1 MNLFQLRAFDAVARE
16 GSFTRAAARLFI
28 SQPAVTGHIKALEEH
43 YQITLLRRTARRVE
57 LTEEGIRLAAIT
69 RAMFSLAEEAQAMLE
84 ANRQLLTG
92 RLEVAADGPHLVMPM
107 LARLRA
113 RYPGVTVNLRLG
125 NAQET
130 LAALLS
136 EHADV
141 AVLTEVEPRKGLHLQ
156 RLGQSRI
163 CALVPLGHAWLSQPD
178 GIDIALLDQVI
189 MVMREPSSTTRRTFD
204 EACAQSGVSPRVL
217 LELDSREA
225 VTEAV
230 AAELGVGIVSSLEL
244 SHDPRVGAVPIM
256 GSGLSNQHMLGC
268 LERRRDLRL
277 IRAFLELAPH
287 LPDSTGAHGQS
298 QS

>member
-43 YQITLLRRTARRVE
+43 YQIPLLRRTARRVE
-57 LTEEGIRLAAIT
+57 LTEEGARLAAIT
-69 RAMFSLAEEAQAMLE
+69 RAIFGLVDEAQAMLE

-107 LARLRA
+107 IARLRVL
-113 RYPGVTVNLRLG
+113 YPGVTVNLRLG

-141 AVLTEVEPRKGLHLQ
+141 AVLTEVEPRNGLHLHP
-156 RLGQSRI
+156 LGESRI
-163 CALVPLGHAWLSQPD
+163 CALVPAVHPWAGQAE
-178 GIDIALLDQVI
+178 GIALSALNEEI
-189 MVMREPSSTTRRTFD
+189 MVLREPGSITRRTFD
-204 EACAQSGVSPRVL
+204 EACLAAGVRPRVL

-230 AAELGVGIVSSLEL
+230 AAELGLGVVSSMEV
-244 SHDPRVGAVPIM
+244 SRDPRVCAVPIR
-256 GSGLSNQHMLGC
+256 GDGLQNRHLLGC
-268 LERRRDLRL
+268 LERRRSLRL
-277 IRAFLELAPH
+277 IQAFFKLAP
-287 LPDSTGAHGQS
+287 
-298 QS
+298 

>member
-43 YQITLLRRTARRVE
+43 YQIALLRRTARRVE
-57 LTEEGIRLAAIT
+57 LTEEGARLAAIT
-69 RAMFSLAEEAQAMLE
+69 RAIFGLVDEAQTMLE

-107 LARLRA
+107 IASLRS
-113 RYPGVTVNLRLG
+113 RYPGITVNLRLG

-141 AVLTEVEPRKGLHLQ
+141 AVLTEVEPRNGLHLQ
-156 RLGQSRI
+156 PLDESRI
-163 CALVPLGHAWLSQPD
+163 CALVPATHPWAKQQPD
-178 GIDIALLDQVI
+178 GIELAQLHEVI
-189 MVMREPSSTTRRTFD
+189 MVLREPSSITRRTFD
-204 EACAQSGVSPRVL
+204 DACLAANVQPRVL

-230 AAELGVGIVSSLEL
+230 AAELGVGVVSSMEV
-244 SHDPRVGAVPIM
+244 SPDPRVHAVPIL
-256 GSGLSNQHMLGC
+256 GDGLLNRHTLACM
-268 LERRRDLRL
+268 ERRRSLRL
-277 IRAFLELAPH
+277 IQAFFELA
-287 LPDSTGAHGQS
+287 
-298 QS
+298 

>member
-1 MNLFQLRAFDAVARE
+1 MFQLRAFDAVARE
-16 GSFTRAAARLFI
+16 GSFTRAA
-28 SQPAVTGHIKALEEH
+28 GHIKALEEH

-57 LTEEGIRLAAIT
+57 LTEEGIKLAAIT
-69 RAMFSLAEEAQAMLE
+69 RAMFGLAEEAQAMLE

-107 LARLRA
+107 LASLRA

-156 RLGQSRI
+156 SLGESRI
-163 CALVPLGHAWLSQPD
+163 CALVPDGHPWLELAEGVAIEQ
-178 GIDIALLDQVI
+178 LDQVI
-189 MVMREPSSTTRRTFD
+189 MVLREPGSITRRTFD
-204 EACAQSGVSPRVL
+204 EACGLAQVQPRVL

-230 AAELGVGIVSSLEL
+230 AAHLGVGIVSSVEVG
-244 SHDPRVGAVPIM
+244 HDPRVRTVPIR
-256 GSGLSNQHMLGC
+256 GAGLVNRHMIGC
-268 LERRRDLRL
+268 IERRRDLRL
-277 IRAFLELAPH
+277 IQAFFALAP
-287 LPDSTGAHGQS
+287 A
-298 QS
+298 

>member
-57 LTEEGIRLAAIT
+57 LTEEGTKLAAIT
-69 RAMFSLAEEAQAMLE
+69 RAMFGLAEEAQAMLE

-92 RLEVAADGPHLVMPM
+92 RLEVAADGPHRVMPM
-107 LARLRA
+107 LASLRA
-113 RYPGVTVNLRLG
+113 RYPGITVNLRLG

-136 EHADV
+136 EHADI

-156 RLGQSRI
+156 SLGESRI
-163 CALVPLGHAWLSQPD
+163 CALVPQGHPWLAEPEGVRLEQ
-178 GIDIALLDQVI
+178 LDQVI
-189 MVMREPSSTTRRTFD
+189 MVLREPSSITRRTFD
-204 EACAQSGVSPRVL
+204 QACAQAGINPKVL

-230 AAELGVGIVSSLEL
+230 AAQLGVGVVSSLEL
-244 SHDPRVGAVPIM
+244 SPDPRVCAVPII
-256 GSGLSNQHMLGC
+256 GEGLLNRHMLGC
-268 LERRRDLRL
+268 MERRRELRL
-277 IRAFLELAPH
+277 IQAFLGLAPA
-287 LPDSTGAHGQS
+287 S
-298 QS
+298 

>member
-1 MNLFQLRAFDAVARE
+1 MNLFQLRAFDAVARD

-57 LTEEGIRLAAIT
+57 LTEEGIKLAAIT
-69 RAMFSLAEEAQAMLE
+69 RSIFGQVDEAQALLE

-92 RLEVAADGPHLVMPM
+92 RLEVAADGPHMVMPM
-107 LARLRA
+107 LAKLRA
-113 RYPGVTVNLRLG
+113 RYPGITVNLRLG

-141 AVLTEVEPRKGLHLQ
+141 AVLTEVEPRKGVHLQ
-156 RLGQSRI
+156 PLNESRI
-163 CALVPLGHAWLSQPD
+163 CALVPAGHPWLADPA
-178 GIDIALLDQVI
+178 GIRLEQLDQVI
-189 MVMREPSSTTRRTFD
+189 MVLREPSSITRRTFD
-204 EACAQSGVSPRVL
+204 EACAKAGVQPKVL

-230 AAELGVGIVSSLEL
+230 AAELGVGVVSSVEV
-244 SHDPRVGAVPIM
+244 SRDPRVHAIPIH
-256 GSGLSNQHMLGC
+256 GEGLLNHHMLGC
-268 LERRRDLRL
+268 MERRRELRL
-277 IRAFLELAPH
+277 IQAFFELA
-287 LPDSTGAHGQS
+287 SS
-298 QS
+298 

>member
-43 YQITLLRRTARRVE
+43 YQIALLRRTARRVE
-57 LTEEGIRLAAIT
+57 LTGEGTRLAAIT
-69 RAMFSLAEEAQAMLE
+69 RAIFGLVDEAQTLLE

-107 LARLRA
+107 IASLRA
-113 RYPGVTVNLRLG
+113 RYPGITVNLRLG

-141 AVLTEVEPRKGLHLQ
+141 AVLTEVEPRNGLHLQ
-156 RLGQSRI
+156 PLAESRI
-163 CALVPLGHAWLSQPD
+163 CALVPVAHPWARQSEGVHLEQLHE
-178 GIDIALLDQVI
+178 VI
-189 MVMREPSSTTRRTFD
+189 MVLREPGSITRRTFD
-204 EACAQSGVSPRVL
+204 GACLAAGVQPKVL

-230 AAELGVGIVSSLEL
+230 AAELGVGVVSSMEV
-244 SHDPRVGAVPIM
+244 SPDPRVRAVPIQ
-256 GSGLSNQHMLGC
+256 GDGLVNRHLLGC
-268 LERRRDLRL
+268 MERRSALRL
-277 IRAFLELAPH
+277 IQAFFELAP
-287 LPDSTGAHGQS
+287 
-298 QS
+298 

>member
-57 LTEEGIRLAAIT
+57 LTEEGIKLAAIT
-69 RAMFSLAEEAQAMLE
+69 RALFGLAGEAQAMLE

-92 RLEVAADGPHLVMPM
+92 RLEVAADGPHMVMPM
-107 LARLRA
+107 LASLRE
-113 RYPGVTVNLRLG
+113 RYPGITVNLRLG

-156 RLGQSRI
+156 SLGESRI
-163 CALVPLGHAWLSQPD
+163 CALVPQGHPWLAEPKGVQLE
-178 GIDIALLDQVI
+178 LLDQVI
-189 MVMREPSSTTRRTFD
+189 MVLREPSSITRRTFD
-204 EACAQSGVSPRVL
+204 AACAQAEINPKVL

-230 AAELGVGIVSSLEL
+230 AAQLGVGVVSSLEL
-244 SHDPRVGAVPIM
+244 SPDPRVRALPII
-256 GSGLSNQHMLGC
+256 GEGLLNRHMLGC
-268 LERRRDLRL
+268 LERRRELRL
-277 IRAFLELAPH
+277 IQAFLALAPTH
-287 LPDSTGAHGQS
+287 
-298 QS
+298 

>member
-57 LTEEGIRLAAIT
+57 LTEEGTRLAAIT
-69 RAMFSLAEEAQAMLE
+69 RAMFGLAEEAQAMLE

-92 RLEVAADGPHLVMPM
+92 RLEVAADGPHRVMPM
-107 LARLRA
+107 LAQLRA
-113 RYPGVTVNLRLG
+113 RYPGITVNLRLG

-141 AVLTEVEPRKGLHLQ
+141 AVLTEVEPRKGLYLQ
-156 RLGQSRI
+156 SLGESRI
-163 CALVPLGHAWLSQPD
+163 CALLPASHPWAVDAQALS
-178 GIDIALLDQVI
+178 IAELDRQI
-189 MVMREPSSTTRRTFD
+189 MVLREPSSITRRTFD
-204 EACAQSGVSPRVL
+204 QACAQASIHPRVL

-230 AAELGVGIVSSLEL
+230 AANLGIGIVSSVEV
-244 SHDPRVGAVPIM
+244 SHDPRVVARPIAGA
-256 GSGLSNQHMLGC
+256 GLVNQHMIGC
-268 LERRRDLRL
+268 LERRRELRL
-277 IRAFLELAPH
+277 IQAFLSLAP
-287 LPDSTGAHGQS
+287 TA
-298 QS
+298 

>member
-43 YQITLLRRTARRVE
+43 YQIALLRRTARRVE
-57 LTEEGIRLAAIT
+57 LTEEGTRLAAIT
-69 RAMFSLAEEAQAMLE
+69 RAIFGLVDEAQALLE
-84 ANRQLLTG
+84 ANRQLLSG

-107 LARLRA
+107 IASLRA
-113 RYPGVTVNLRLG
+113 RYPGITVNLRLG

-141 AVLTEVEPRKGLHLQ
+141 AVLTEVEPRSGLHLQ
-156 RLGQSRI
+156 ALDDSRI
-163 CALVPLGHAWLSQPD
+163 CALVPAGHPWLADPA
-178 GIDIALLDQVI
+178 GIRLEQLHEVI
-189 MVMREPSSTTRRTFD
+189 MVLREPSSITRRTFD
-204 EACAQSGVSPRVL
+204 DACGAAGVQPKVL

-230 AAELGVGIVSSLEL
+230 AAELGVGVVSSMEV
-244 SHDPRVGAVPIM
+244 SQDPRVQAVTIQ
-256 GSGLSNQHMLGC
+256 GDGLLNRHMLGC
-268 LERRRDLRL
+268 MERRRSLRL
-277 IRAFLELAPH
+277 IQAFFELA
-287 LPDSTGAHGQS
+287 S
-298 QS
+298 

>member
-57 LTEEGIRLAAIT
+57 LTEEGIKLAAIT
-69 RAMFSLAEEAQAMLE
+69 RALFGLAEEAQAMLE

-107 LARLRA
+107 LASLRE
-113 RYPGVTVNLRLG
+113 RYPGITVNLRLG

-156 RLGQSRI
+156 SLGESRI
-163 CALVPLGHAWLSQPD
+163 CALVPQGHPWLAEPE
-178 GIDIALLDQVI
+178 GVRLERLDQVI
-189 MVMREPSSTTRRTFD
+189 MVLREPSSITRRTFD
-204 EACAQSGVSPRVL
+204 AACVQAGISPKVL

-230 AAELGVGIVSSLEL
+230 AAQLGVGVVSSLEL
-244 SHDPRVGAVPIM
+244 SPDPRVRALPII
-256 GSGLSNQHMLGC
+256 GEGLLNRHMLGC
-268 LERRRDLRL
+268 LERRRELRL
-277 IRAFLELAPH
+277 IQAFLALAPTH
-287 LPDSTGAHGQS
+287 
-298 QS
+298 

>member
-16 GSFTRAAARLFI
+16 GSFTRAANRLFI

-57 LTEEGIRLAAIT
+57 LTEEGTRLAAIT

-92 RLEVAADGPHLVMPM
+92 RLEVAADGPHRVMPM
-107 LARLRA
+107 LAQLRA
-113 RYPGVTVNLRLG
+113 RYPGITVNLRLG

-141 AVLTEVEPRKGLHLQ
+141 AVLTEVEPRKGLYLKS
-156 RLGQSRI
+156 LGPSHI
-163 CALVPLGHAWLSQPD
+163 CALIPAGHEWAASTAQLP
-178 GIDIALLDQVI
+178 IDQLDKQI
-189 MVMREPSSTTRRTFD
+189 MVLREPSSITRRTFD
-204 EACAQSGVSPRVL
+204 QACSEAQVQPRVL

-230 AAELGVGIVSSLEL
+230 AAELGIGIVASVEV
-244 SHDPRVGAVPIM
+244 SHDPRVVARPIA
-256 GSGLSNQHMLGC
+256 GPGLINQHMLGC
-268 LERRRDLRL
+268 LERRRELRL
-277 IRAFLELAPH
+277 IRAFLDLAQQ
-287 LPDSTGAHGQS
+287 G
-298 QS
+298 

>member
-16 GSFTRAAARLFI
+16 GSFTRAAGRLFI

-57 LTEEGIRLAAIT
+57 LTEEGIKLAAIT

-107 LARLRA
+107 LASLRA
-113 RYPGVTVNLRLG
+113 QYPGVTVNLRLG

-141 AVLTEVEPRKGLHLQ
+141 AVLTEIEPRKGLHLQ
-156 RLGQSRI
+156 SLGESQI
-163 CALVPLGHAWLSQPD
+163 CALVPAGHPWLALAE
-178 GIDIALLDQVI
+178 GIAIEQLDQVI
-189 MVMREPSSTTRRTFD
+189 MVLREPGSITRRTFD
-204 EACAQSGVSPRVL
+204 EACALAKVQPRVQ

-230 AAELGVGIVSSLEL
+230 AAQLGVGVVSSVEVG
-244 SHDPRVGAVPIM
+244 HDPRVRPVPIR
-256 GSGLSNQHMLGC
+256 GAGLVNRHMLGC
-268 LERRRDLRL
+268 IERRRDLRL
-277 IRAFLELAPH
+277 IRAFFALAP
-287 LPDSTGAHGQS
+287 A
-298 QS
+298 

>member
-1 MNLFQLRAFDAVARE
+1 MNLFQLRAFDAVARD

-57 LTEEGIRLAAIT
+57 LTEEGIKLAAIT
-69 RAMFSLAEEAQAMLE
+69 RSIFGLVDEAQTLLE

-92 RLEVAADGPHLVMPM
+92 RLEVAADGPHMVMPM
-107 LARLRA
+107 LAKLRA
-113 RYPGVTVNLRLG
+113 RYPGITVNLRLG

-141 AVLTEVEPRKGLHLQ
+141 AVLTEVEPRKGVHLQ
-156 RLGQSRI
+156 ALNESRI
-163 CALVPLGHAWLSQPD
+163 CALVPAGHPWLAQPA
-178 GIDIALLDQVI
+178 GIGLEQLDQVI
-189 MVMREPSSTTRRTFD
+189 MVLREPSSITRRTFD
-204 EACAQSGVSPRVL
+204 DACTKAGVQPRVL

-230 AAELGVGIVSSLEL
+230 AAQLGVGVVSSVEV
-244 SHDPRVGAVPIM
+244 SRDPRVHAIPLRGD
-256 GSGLSNQHMLGC
+256 GLLNQHMLGC
-268 LERRRDLRL
+268 MERRRELRL
-277 IRAFLELAPH
+277 IQAFFELA
-287 LPDSTGAHGQS
+287 SS
-298 QS
+298 

>member
-16 GSFTRAAARLFI
+16 GSFTRAAERLFI

-57 LTEEGIRLAAIT
+57 LTEEGTKLAAIT
-69 RAMFSLAEEAQAMLE
+69 RAMFGLAEEAQVMLE

-92 RLEVAADGPHLVMPM
+92 RLEVAADGPHMVMPM
-107 LARLRA
+107 LASLRA
-113 RYPGVTVNLRLG
+113 RYPGITVNLRLG

-156 RLGQSRI
+156 ALSESRI
-163 CALVPLGHAWLSQPD
+163 CALVPAGHPWAQQSKGVQLKD
-178 GIDIALLDQVI
+178 LDQVI
-189 MVMREPSSTTRRTFD
+189 MVLREPSSITRRTFD
-204 EACAQSGVSPRVL
+204 EACAQARVNPRVL

-230 AAELGVGIVSSLEL
+230 AAELGVGVVSSVEV
-244 SHDPRVGAVPIM
+244 SHDPRVAAVPIIGEGLVNRHMM
-256 GSGLSNQHMLGC
+256 GCM
-268 LERRRDLRL
+268 ERRRDLRL
-277 IRAFLELAPH
+277 IQAFFGLAP
-287 LPDSTGAHGQS
+287 GR
-298 QS
+298 

>member
-1 MNLFQLRAFDAVARE
+1 MNLFQLRAFDAVARD

-57 LTEEGIRLAAIT
+57 LTEEGIKLAAIT
-69 RAMFSLAEEAQAMLE
+69 RSIFGQVDEAQTLLE

-92 RLEVAADGPHLVMPM
+92 RLEVAADGPHMVMPM

-113 RYPGVTVNLRLG
+113 RYPGITVNLRLG

-156 RLGQSRI
+156 PLSESRI
-163 CALVPLGHAWLSQPD
+163 CALVPAGHSWLADPA
-178 GIDIALLDQVI
+178 GIRLEQLDQVI
-189 MVMREPSSTTRRTFD
+189 MVLREPSSITRRTFD
-204 EACAQSGVSPRVL
+204 DACAEAGINPRVL

-230 AAELGVGIVSSLEL
+230 AAELGVGVVSSVEV
-244 SHDPRVGAVPIM
+244 SRDPRVHAIPIQ
-256 GSGLSNQHMLGC
+256 GEGLLNQHMLGC
-268 LERRRDLRL
+268 MERRRELRL
-277 IRAFLELAPH
+277 IQAFFELA
-287 LPDSTGAHGQS
+287 SS
-298 QS
+298 

>member
-43 YQITLLRRTARRVE
+43 YQIPLLRRTARRVE
-57 LTEEGIRLAAIT
+57 LTEEGTRLAAIT
-69 RAMFSLAEEAQAMLE
+69 RSIFGLVDEAQALLE

-107 LARLRA
+107 IAKLRVQ
-113 RYPGVTVNLRLG
+113 YPGITVNLRLG

-141 AVLTEVEPRKGLHLQ
+141 AVLTEVQPRNGLHLQ
-156 RLGQSRI
+156 ALGESRI
-163 CALVPLGHAWLSQPD
+163 CALVPANHPWAAQPE
-178 GIDIALLDQVI
+178 GIRLAQLDNEI
-189 MVMREPSSTTRRTFD
+189 MVLREPSSITRRTFD
-204 EACAQSGVSPRVL
+204 GACQAAGVRPKVL

-230 AAELGVGIVSSLEL
+230 AAQLGVGVVSSMEL
-244 SHDPRVGAVPIM
+244 SPDPRVQAIPLQGD
-256 GSGLSNQHMLGC
+256 GLVNRHGLGC
-268 LERRRDLRL
+268 LERRRSLRL
-277 IRAFLELAPH
+277 IQAFFELAP
-287 LPDSTGAHGQS
+287 
-298 QS
+298 

>member
-57 LTEEGIRLAAIT
+57 LTEEGTRLAAIT
-69 RAMFSLAEEAQAMLE
+69 RAMFGLAEEAQVMLE

-92 RLEVAADGPHLVMPM
+92 RLEVAADGPHQVMPM
-107 LARLRA
+107 LAQLRV
-113 RYPGVTVNLRLG
+113 RYPGITVNLRLG

-156 RLGQSRI
+156 DLGPSRI
-163 CALVPLGHAWLSQPD
+163 CALLPAGHRWASRPELPLAE
-178 GIDIALLDQVI
+178 LDQQI
-189 MVMREPSSTTRRTFD
+189 MVLREPGSITRRTFD
-204 EACAQSGVSPRVL
+204 QACARAGVQPRVL

-230 AAELGVGIVSSLEL
+230 AAQLGLGIVSSMET
-244 SHDPRVGAVPIM
+244 SHDPRVVARPIE
-256 GSGLSNQHMLGC
+256 GPGLVNQHMLGC
-268 LERRRDLRL
+268 LERRRELRL
-277 IRAFLELAPH
+277 IQAFLGLASP
-287 LPDSTGAHGQS
+287 A
-298 QS
+298 

>member
-28 SQPAVTGHIKALEEH
+28 SQPAVTGHVKALEDH

-57 LTEEGIRLAAIT
+57 LTEEGIKLAAIT
-69 RAMFSLAEEAQAMLE
+69 RAMFGMAEEAQALLE

-92 RLEVAADGPHLVMPM
+92 RLEVAADGPHMVMPM

-113 RYPGVTVNLRLG
+113 KFPGITVNLRLG

-130 LAALLS
+130 LAALVS

-141 AVLTEVEPRKGLHLQ
+141 AVLTEVDPRKGMYLQ
-156 RLGQSRI
+156 NLAQSRI
-163 CALVPLGHAWLSQPD
+163 CALLPARHAWADEQ
-178 GIDIALLDQVI
+178 DIAVERLHLQI
-189 MVMREPSSTTRRTFD
+189 MVLREPTSITRRTFD
-204 EACAQSGVSPRVL
+204 EACVLTAIQPRVL

-230 AAELGVGIVSSLEL
+230 AADLGIGIVSSVEVG
-244 SHDPRVGAVPIM
+244 HDPRIVAVPLT
-256 GSGLSNQHMLGC
+256 GEGLLNQHFIGC
-268 LERRRDLRL
+268 LERRRELRL
-277 IRAFLELAPH
+277 IKAFFELAVI
-287 LPDSTGAHGQS
+287 
-298 QS
+298 

>member
-43 YQITLLRRTARRVE
+43 YQIPLLRRTARRVE
-57 LTEEGIRLAAIT
+57 LTEEGARLAAIT
-69 RAMFSLAEEAQAMLE
+69 RAIFGLVDEAQAMLE

-107 LARLRA
+107 IARLRVL
-113 RYPGVTVNLRLG
+113 YPGVTVNLRLG

-141 AVLTEVEPRKGLHLQ
+141 AVLTEVEPRNGLHLHP
-156 RLGQSRI
+156 LGESRI
-163 CALVPLGHAWLSQPD
+163 CALVPAVHPWAGQAE
-178 GIDIALLDQVI
+178 GIALSGLNEEI
-189 MVMREPSSTTRRTFD
+189 MVLREPGSITRRTFD
-204 EACAQSGVSPRVL
+204 EACLAAGVRPRVL

-230 AAELGVGIVSSLEL
+230 AAELGLGVVSSMEV
-244 SHDPRVGAVPIM
+244 SRDPRVSAVPIR
-256 GSGLSNQHMLGC
+256 GDGLQNRHLLGC
-268 LERRRDLRL
+268 LERRRSLRL
-277 IRAFLELAPH
+277 IQAFFELAP
-287 LPDSTGAHGQS
+287 
-298 QS
+298 

>member
-43 YQITLLRRTARRVE
+43 YQVTLLRRTARRVE
-57 LTEEGIRLAAIT
+57 LTEQGTRLAAIT
-69 RAMFSLAEEAQAMLE
+69 RAMFGLAEEARVMLE

-107 LARLRA
+107 LARLRE

-130 LAALLS
+130 LAALLA

-156 RLGQSRI
+156 ALNESRI
-163 CALVPLGHAWLSQPD
+163 CVLVPAGHPWQDEPE
-178 GIDIALLDQVI
+178 GIALPRLDQMI
-189 MVMREPSSTTRRTFD
+189 MVLREPSSITRRTFD
-204 EACAQSGVSPRVL
+204 QACGLAGVHPRVL

-230 AAELGVGIVSSLEL
+230 AADLGLGIVSSLEV
-244 SHDPRVGAVPIM
+244 SHDPRVRAVPLI
-256 GSGLSNQHMLGC
+256 GDGLRNRHMVGC
-268 LERRRDLRL
+268 LERRTELRL
-277 IRAFLELAPH
+277 IQAFLGLLA
-287 LPDSTGAHGQS
+287 
-298 QS
+298 